1 MDNAID
7 IDDPNL
13 RYVSPFLTQTY
24 TLAQTD
30 DDVLAH
36 VLYFLAQ
43 AVPDRSVAVNI
54 KDIENLKMLD
64 LRPLL
69 VAGQY
74 DKVARTVLERLST
87 SESLP

>member
-1 MDNAID
+1 MDV
-7 IDDPNL
+7 DDPNL
-13 RYVSPFLTQTY
+13 RYVSPYLTHNL

-30 DDVLAH
+30 DVTLAH

-43 AVPDRSVAVNI
+43 AVPDHSVAVNI
-54 KDIENLKMLD
+54 KCIENLKMLD

>member
-1 MDNAID
+1 MDNAMD
-7 IDDPNL
+7 VDDPNL
-13 RYVSPFLTQTY
+13 RYVSPFLTINH

-30 DDVLAH
+30 DDVLVH
-36 VLYFLAQ
+36 VLYFLTQ
-43 AVPDRSVAVNI
+43 AVPDRSVAVLHEEI
-54 KDIENLKMLD
+54 KDLNILD